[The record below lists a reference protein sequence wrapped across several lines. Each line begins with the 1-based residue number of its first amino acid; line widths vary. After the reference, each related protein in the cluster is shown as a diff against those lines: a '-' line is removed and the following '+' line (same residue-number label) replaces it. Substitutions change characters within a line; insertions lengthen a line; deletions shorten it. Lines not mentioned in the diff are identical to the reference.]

1 MRARF
6 ELVNVAGGDNG
17 TAASRQERRQ
27 NPEASD
33 VVRAA
38 GYVRFRE
45 ISGDGGREVRDE
57 VDEVKRSAVEPTCR
71 NSIAFGG
78 VSLLL
83 GVWRSCVV
91 PGSGQSKC

>member
-1 MRARF
+1 MWRAVIT
-6 ELVNVAGGDNG
+6 ELLPLAKSAAKTQKRATWSVRRG
-17 TAASRQERRQ
+17 T
-27 NPEASD
+27 SD
-33 VVRAA
+33 SVK
-38 GYVRFRE
+38 